1 MTLMCP
7 WFTSCNKC
15 TPLVEDVD
23 SGGCWT
29 RGRGGSGGSVWVFSV
44 FFAQFC
50 CEPKT
55 APKYEVYLKG
65 NILKG
70 DDDFLKNF
78 EDLKDKERVWKCN
91 RVKLAKETYN

>member
-1 MTLMCP
+1 MFIAGAAGPMAG
-7 WFTSCNKC
+7 
-15 TPLVEDVD
+15 VGVGVV
-23 SGGCWT
+23 SGYSQC
-29 RGRGGSGGSVWVFSV
+29 

-55 APKYEVYLKG
+55 APKYEAYLKG

-70 DDDFLKNF
+70 DDDFFKNF
-78 EDLKDKERVWKCN
+78 EGRKDKERVWKCN